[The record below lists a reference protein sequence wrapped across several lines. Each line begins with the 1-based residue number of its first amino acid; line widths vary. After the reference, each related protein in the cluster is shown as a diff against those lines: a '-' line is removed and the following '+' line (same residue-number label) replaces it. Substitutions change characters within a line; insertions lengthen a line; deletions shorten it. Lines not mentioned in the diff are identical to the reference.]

1 MPLQRPYLGHRKVDP
16 HSNTA
21 GEYAWVTY
29 REAGEARTAIG
40 SGLVYLGVTP
50 GSTVGIYS
58 INSVG
63 KFFFFFFFLVG
74 GKEDF
79 EERSFKVLQLYLLY
93 LK

>member
-1 MPLQRPYLGHRKVDP
+1 MKIICFFFPFKNFPPPLQRPYLGHRKIDP

-40 SGLVYLGVTP
+40 SGLVHLGVTP

-63 KFFFFFFFLVG
+63 KSKIILI
-74 GKEDF
+74 
-79 EERSFKVLQLYLLY
+79 
-93 LK
+93 